1 MAAVSL
7 CESSL
12 ANLKKA
18 LRDEFPDAKS
28 SHIQEALAYSLGHNT
43 SAALKAL
50 LSTFK
55 GTEPDFPFALLDAA
69 RMRERLVQLG
79 YQDDQEFDFE
89 MMQLSKIDGA
99 ISTIPLSAYDIEYK
113 INRQLA
119 WRNLMVC
126 AVNAAL
132 DQKLFGLRPGDDR
145 FIDNMRQGQTF
156 DFVLPNG
163 LPVRG
168 SIADAGFDEIS
179 IHAAVNPKSDAV
191 RAFNA
196 GFDAGDA
203 FGTTWVERRK
213 GAWMQFC
220 DSNFTCR
227 RYLTPEL
234 AALDVKPQGFGDRGA
249 VHM

>member
-50 LSTFK
+50 LATFK
-55 GTEPDFPFALLDAA
+55 SADFDFPFALLDTA

-79 YQDDQEFDFE
+79 YLDDQEFDFE
-89 MMQLSKIDGA
+89 VMQLSKIDGA
-99 ISTIPLSAYDIEYK
+99 VSTMPVSAYDIKYK
-113 INRQLA
+113 TKRQMA

-132 DQKLFGLRPGDDR
+132 DQRLFSLRPGNNR
-145 FIDNMRQGQTF
+145 FMNNLRQGQTF
-156 DFVLPNG
+156 DFVMPNG
-163 LPVRG
+163 LPARG
-168 SIADAGFDEIS
+168 SISDAGFDEIS
-179 IHAAVNPKSDAV
+179 IHAAVNPKGDTV

-213 GAWMQFC
+213 GAWIQSC
-220 DSNFTCR
+220 DRDFSCR
-227 RYLTPEL
+227 RDLVPEL
-234 AALDVKPQGFGDRGA
+234 AALDVKPNGFGDRGA
-249 VHM
+249 ILM

>member
-28 SHIQEALAYSLGHNT
+28 SHIQEALAYSLGHKT

-55 GTEPDFPFALLDAA
+55 GTESDVPFAPLDGA

-79 YQDDQEFDFE
+79 YQDDQGFDFE
-89 MMQLSKIDGA
+89 MMQLSQIDGA

-113 INRQLA
+113 TNRQLA
-119 WRNLMVC
+119 WRNLMVF

-145 FIDNMRQGQTF
+145 FIDSLRQGQTF

-168 SIADAGFDEIS
+168 AIADAGFDEIS
-179 IHAAVNPKSDAV
+179 IHAAVNPKGDAV

-203 FGTTWVERRK
+203 FGTTWVERRN
-213 GAWMQFC
+213 GAWIQFC

-227 RYLTPEL
+227 RYLVPEL
-234 AALDVKPQGFGDRGA
+234 ATLDVKPQGFGDKGA
-249 VHM
+249 VI

>member
-43 SAALKAL
+43 SAALKASMVTL
-50 LSTFK
+50 MGSELDS
-55 GTEPDFPFALLDAA
+55 PFALLDTT

-89 MMQLSKIDGA
+89 VMQLSRIEGTV
-99 ISTIPLSAYDIEYK
+99 STKPVSAYDIEYK
-113 INRQLA
+113 TVRQLA
-119 WRNLMVC
+119 WRNLMVY

-132 DQKLFGLRPGDDR
+132 EQKLFSLRPGDDR
-145 FIDNMRQGQTF
+145 FKDNLRQGQTF

-168 SIADAGFDEIS
+168 SISDAGFEEIS
-179 IHAAVNPKSDAV
+179 IHAAVNPKGDAV

-203 FGTTWVERRK
+203 FGTTWVERRT
-213 GAWMQFC
+213 GAWIQSN
-220 DSNFTCR
+220 DRNFTCR
-227 RYLTPEL
+227 RYLAPTL
-234 AALDVKPQGFGDRGA
+234 AALEVNPAGFGDKGA
-249 VHM
+249 VL

>member
-12 ANLKKA
+12 ANLKNA

-43 SAALKAL
+43 SAALKA
-50 LSTFK
+50 SMATFM
-55 GTEPDFPFALLDAA
+55 GSELNSPFALLDTT

-89 MMQLSKIDGA
+89 VMQLSKIDGTV
-99 ISTIPLSAYDIEYK
+99 STMPESAYDIEYK
-113 INRQLA
+113 TVRQLA

-132 DQKLFGLRPGDDR
+132 DQKLFGLRPGDNR
-145 FIDNMRQGQTF
+145 FKGMQHPEQTF

-163 LPVRG
+163 LAVRG
-168 SIADAGFDEIS
+168 SIADIGHDEIS
-179 IHAAVNPKSDAV
+179 IHAAVNPKGDAV

-203 FGTTWVERRK
+203 FGTTWVERRN
-213 GAWMQFC
+213 GAWIQSN
-220 DSNFTCR
+220 DRNFTCR
-227 RYLTPEL
+227 RDLAPTL
-234 AALDVKPQGFGDRGA
+234 AALEVKPAGFGDRGA
-249 VHM
+249 VIM

>member
-1 MAAVSL
+1 MATVSL

-12 ANLKKA
+12 ANLKNA
-18 LRDEFPDAKS
+18 LRDEFPDVKS
-28 SHIQEALAYSLGHNT
+28 SHIQEAIAFSLGYNT

-50 LSTFK
+50 MATFK
-55 GTEPDFPFALLDAA
+55 DSDFPFVLLDTA

-79 YQDDQEFDFE
+79 YEDDQEFDFE
-89 MMQLSKIDGA
+89 VMQLSKIDGTV
-99 ISTIPLSAYDIEYK
+99 STVPVSAYEIEYK
-113 INRQLA
+113 TNRQLA

-132 DQKLFGLRPGDDR
+132 DQKLFSLRPGDDR
-145 FIDNMRQGQTF
+145 FVDNMRQGQTF

-163 LPVRG
+163 FPVRG

-179 IHAAVNPKSDAV
+179 IHAAVNPKGDSV
-191 RAFNA
+191 RSFNA

-213 GAWMQFC
+213 GAWIQSC
-220 DSNFTCR
+220 DHSFTCR
-227 RYLTPEL
+227 RYLAPEL
-234 AALDVKPQGFGDRGA
+234 AALNIKPNGFGDRGA
-249 VHM
+249 ILM